1 MEDTRFQTLWLVLLC
16 FSVCL
21 AFNGCFANCKVFKGL
36 SDTFKATDERVFD
49 KQSRTQAN
57 QTSSNSIMT
66 LSNSTGIERNDSP
79 HLYHGLDRVSSIE
92 TEIMEKKGL
101 PLSVDNEE
109 SSLYQFLYDTSDTV
123 EGNQDLTDDFEMINF
138 RRRSL
143 YDRLVMNDRLKRHI
157 FGKDNR
163 MHVPPSTTQRFP
175 FSAVVRLLSGCTGT
189 LIWYKHVL
197 TSAHCVHDGTNYIPL
212 SKLKVGILRG
222 TSTFKWFDV
231 RKVHVAN
238 QWFRKKGFR
247 KLGHD
252 YAVIELKKKHGRP
265 YMSFGSHPS
274 RAGRSIQFAGF
285 PDDKEINQMWFTQCT
300 IMKHTKRILY
310 NICDAWPG
318 MSGSGVYVYDKRPFV
333 IANRNNYNRKVVAIF
348 SSFRAR
354 IGKNGKYLQ
363 GHNIATRLT
372 KKKVERICHW
382 IKAGRG
388 CQFLR
393 KWIVDGN
400 GMPRICMQTKKPL
413 SFITCNVYSDTLV
426 TASLHGVLASPV
438 DGTCRHTEAHYFGE
452 CW

>member
-1 MEDTRFQTLWLVLLC
+1 MEAARFQITWLVLLC

-21 AFNGCFANCKVFKGL
+21 AFNGYFAYCKVLKGL
-36 SDTFKATDERVFD
+36 PGTLQTTDEPTFD

-57 QTSSNSIMT
+57 GTSSDSMMT
-66 LSNSTGIERNDSP
+66 LSNSTGIERNHSP
-79 HLYHGLDRVSSIE
+79 YLYHGLDGISSIE
-92 TEIMEKKGL
+92 AEIMEKKGL
-101 PLSVDNEE
+101 PLSVDDEE
-109 SSLYQFLYDTSDTV
+109 SSLYRFLYDTSDTM

-143 YDRLVMNDRLKRHI
+143 YGRLVMNDRLKRHI
-157 FGKDNR
+157 FGEDNR
-163 MHVPPSTTQRFP
+163 IRLPPSTTQKFP

-197 TSAHCVHDGTNYIPL
+197 TSAHCVHDGKGYIPL

-222 TSTFKWFDV
+222 TGTFKWFDV

-238 QWFRKKGFR
+238 QWFKKTGIRKI
-247 KLGHD
+247 GHD
-252 YAVIELKKKHGRP
+252 YAVIELTKKHGRP

-285 PDDKEINQMWFTQCT
+285 PNDKDINQMWFTQCN
-300 IMKHTKRILY
+300 IMKHTKRILF

-318 MSGSGVYVYDKRPFV
+318 MSGSGVYVYNKRPFV

-354 IGKNGKYLQ
+354 KGKNGIR

-388 CQFLR
+388 CKFLR
-393 KWIVDGN
+393 
-400 GMPRICMQTKKPL
+400 R
-413 SFITCNVYSDTLV
+413 
-426 TASLHGVLASPV
+426 
-438 DGTCRHTEAHYFGE
+438 
-452 CW
+452 